1 MKTFDNA
8 IKPTQK
14 PVCFTVQ
21 ELLQR
26 YKSTSKESA
35 STTECPELFQTIQTD
50 TNRSLEIP
58 DSKIIQQSYVP
69 DSIKMTLKQYEIDEL
84 PIVQDNDVILQIN
97 HMHSIFKYLQKDD
110 QSQKLSTNTNSQHS
124 ITSKQT
130 SETLNN
136 QINKSQ
142 SKHKFNQP
150 TQNQQQNQINQK
162 KDVSPKRSTS
172 PYRQFLQRPQ
182 NNQNNNQQRSKSPFI
197 KNTVVQK
204 LTPRTTQ
211 RTTPSASPF
220 RQAKENNIS
229 NINQRTQRTDRSQNK
244 LIQVKV
250 KETHNQNQSHVIVDL
265 SRCPTQRVLIKQDS
279 NRPKM
284 KVELS
289 LKSLIQ
295 NGV

>member
-14 PVCFTVQ
+14 PVCFSVQ

-35 STTECPELFQTIQTD
+35 STSEYQELFQTIQTD
-50 TNRSLEIP
+50 VNRSLETP
-58 DSKIIQQSYVP
+58 DSNIIQQSYVP
-69 DSIKMTLKQYEIDEL
+69 DSIKMTSKQHEVEEL

-97 HMHSIFKYLQKDD
+97 HMHSIFKYLQKED

-124 ITSKQT
+124 TTSKQT
-130 SETLNN
+130 QESFNN
-136 QINKSQ
+136 QMNRNQ
-142 SKHKFNQP
+142 SYKPNQP
-150 TQNQQQNQINQK
+150 SQNQNQQLKI
-162 KDVSPKRSTS
+162 KDISPQRSNS
-172 PYRQFLQRPQ
+172 PHRQFLQRPQ
-182 NNQNNNQQRSKSPFI
+182 HNLQKNQQRSRSPFA
-197 KNTVVQK
+197 KNIVVPK
-204 LTPRTTQ
+204 LTPRNNQ

-220 RQAKENNIS
+220 RQAKENNLS
-229 NINQRTQRTDRSQNK
+229 NINQKTLRTEKSQNK

-250 KETHNQNQSHVIVDL
+250 KETHNQNQSHVIVDF
-265 SRCPTQRVLIKQDS
+265 SKCPTQRVLIKQDS

-289 LKSLIQ
+289 LKSLIS
-295 NGV
+295 NGI